1 MMTPKR
7 PHLLDSLRFFRYGFL
22 LCLVPMVQALF
33 RFDMEGLLIALWQ
46 DAAILAV
53 CLSQAEGVQTEEGG
67 QSVEQRKRHSLILV
81 TVNQGCTDAVMD
93 TARSAGARGGTVIRA
108 RWAEAGEIQKIAGI
122 TLQAEKEVLAIVAVD
137 EDRNAIMEAI
147 DRHHGVQTPDQAMVI
162 SLPVDQTARLD

>member
-53 CLSQAEGVQTEEGG
+53 CRRAHFGDAAGRCVPSGHWVPLEANLCAG
-67 QSVEQRKRHSLILV
+67 QH
-81 TVNQGCTDAVMD
+81 C
-93 TARSAGARGGTVIRA
+93 RGG
-108 RWAEAGEIQKIAGI
+108 
-122 TLQAEKEVLAIVAVD
+122 
-137 EDRNAIMEAI
+137 N
-147 DRHHGVQTPDQAMVI
+147 
-162 SLPVDQTARLD
+162 

>member
-53 CLSQAEGVQTEEGG
+53 CLALSLALWAAARISVTPQAVVFRQGIGFHLRQTFARPALPWWKL
-67 QSVEQRKRHSLILV
+67 SAPCTAALWARRAC
-81 TVNQGCTDAVMD
+81 GCISKTMRRR
-93 TARSAGARGGTVIRA
+93 TGLLYTLPSGTP
-108 RWAEAGEIQKIAGI
+108 
-122 TLQAEKEVLAIVAVD
+122 LF
-137 EDRNAIMEAI
+137 
-147 DRHHGVQTPDQAMVI
+147 
-162 SLPVDQTARLD
+162 

>member
-53 CLSQAEGVQTEEGG
+53 CLVGWG
-67 QSVEQRKRHSLILV
+67 L
-81 TVNQGCTDAVMD
+81 TDKA
-93 TARSAGARGGTVIRA
+93 AYI
-108 RWAEAGEIQKIAGI
+108 
-122 TLQAEKEVLAIVAVD
+122 
-137 EDRNAIMEAI
+137 
-147 DRHHGVQTPDQAMVI
+147 
-162 SLPVDQTARLD
+162 QTALPCMVLLIVGWITRIVSDFYYEFKG